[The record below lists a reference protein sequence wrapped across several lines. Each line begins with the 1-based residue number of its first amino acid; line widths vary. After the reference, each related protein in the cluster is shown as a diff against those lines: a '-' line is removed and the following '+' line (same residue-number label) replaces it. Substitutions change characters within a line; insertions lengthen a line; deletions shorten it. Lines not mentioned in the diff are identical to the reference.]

1 MRTREVR
8 GDDRNM
14 YDEYDERSE
23 KIVQHY
29 VTHSKLSDEERLPE
43 NLRYTL
49 CNAIAKK
56 YGKYSLENQQKFER
70 YLFLSNGCL
79 DDLQSRFFI
88 SLSDLEKV
96 CIYLEPPVWLMFYW
110 IQHYVIPYL

>member
-1 MRTREVR
+1 M
-8 GDDRNM
+8 
-14 YDEYDERSE
+14 YDERSE

-29 VTHSKLSDEERLPE
+29 ATHSLYDEEINPK

-49 CNAIAKK
+49 YDAIAKK

-70 YLFLSNGCL
+70 YLCLSNGCL
-79 DDLQSRFFI
+79 NDLQSRFFI

-110 IQHYVIPYL
+110 IKHYVIPNL

>member
-1 MRTREVR
+1 M
-8 GDDRNM
+8 
-14 YDEYDERSE
+14 YDERSE

-29 VTHSKLSDEERLPE
+29 VTYSKLSDEERLPE

-88 SLSDLEKV
+88 SLSDLEKI

-110 IQHYVIPYL
+110 IEHYVPEFHNYEI